1 MRVVCVCES
10 MYSVCG
16 CILCAREWST
26 LLLTFVI
33 GIGGLLSGTALTAK
47 GLKPDIQVIGCEPEM
62 ADDAFQSFKAGHIV
76 PQLAPKTIADGLR
89 TSLGDLTYPLI
100 KKHVDEIVTV
110 SEEGII
116 KAMRLLWQTLKIVI
130 EPVRISPMWTKY
142 VELTFNYRVARCHL
156 PLFWRER

>member
-1 MRVVCVCES
+1 
-10 MYSVCG
+10 
-16 CILCAREWST
+16 
-26 LLLTFVI
+26 
-33 GIGGLLSGTALTAK
+33 
-47 GLKPDIQVIGCEPEM
+47 M

-130 EPVRISPMWTKY
+130 EPVRISFPHTKH
-142 VELTFNYRVARCHL
+142 VELTFMNT
-156 PLFWRER
+156 E